1 MKTLIT
7 IFFFTCAN
15 FCKAQDQNNN
25 SIKTLNIPFIPATI
39 HFLTD
44 TGSIASSFINKGLQK
59 ITYTKVPVGKYKIQV
74 TGQGQLTT
82 IIDSIWVTNDRIVL
96 NINVTGPCIYD
107 YPADYVPTCPKHHR
121 DSIISI
127 VYGLVIKRGDTFA
140 KDKKD
145 LKVKYAGCITT
156 GCDPK
161 YYCKLHDIEF

>member
-7 IFFFTCAN
+7 ICFLLFAN
-15 FCKAQDQNNN
+15 LCIAQEQSNDSNR
-25 SIKTLNIPFIPATI
+25 TLNIPFIPATI
-39 HFLTD
+39 HFLAD

-59 ITYTKVPVGKYKIQV
+59 ITYTKVPIGKYKIQM

-82 IIDSIWVTNDRIVL
+82 IIDSIYVTNNKLVL
-96 NINVTGPCIYD
+96 NINITGPCLYD
-107 YPADYVPTCPKHHR
+107 HPIAYVPTCPKNHQ

-127 VYGLVIKRGDTFA
+127 VYGLVTKSGDTFI

-145 LKVKYAGCITT
+145 LKVKYAGCVMT
-156 GCDPK
+156 GCDPQ